1 MLASALN
8 DHESAL
14 RASLR
19 AEYGI
24 DLRAELSR
32 PDVVLTDLADLVAWL
47 PPGCA
52 FWRSFGGPNALTEEV
67 HALTAIEFR
76 LRVADWRETK
86 GSKPKPPQVPPYAHE
101 TKAVRASQRR
111 KADRFSRRQQKK

>member
-8 DHESAL
+8 DHEGAL

-19 AEYGI
+19 AQYGI
-24 DLRAELSR
+24 DLRSELAR
-32 PDVVLTDLADLVAWL
+32 DDLITTDLADLVAWL

-52 FWRSFGGPNALTEEV
+52 FWRSFGGPNALTEEA
-67 HALTAIEFR
+67 HALSAIEFR

-86 GSKPKPPQVPPYAHE
+86 GAKPKPPQVPPYAHE
-101 TKAVRASQRR
+101 VKASKAAQRR
-111 KADRFSRRQQKK
+111 KADRFTRRQQNK